1 MKKIAVGIIAVFS
14 LVLLQP
20 VHAEPNKS
28 IVIID
33 TAIDSSIPQLK
44 AKLVQEVCILGS
56 MVCPNGQ
63 RFQEGVGA
71 ATLPSSVA
79 LNGGF
84 EHGTIMALIANK
96 VNPDVDIIFVRIAG
110 LTKRGTMDTY
120 SITEVE
126 KALTWVVANKQK
138 YNIVS
143 VSASQGSHSG
153 LRTGT
158 NYCPIKATHATLI
171 GNINKLASVGVAT
184 IFSAGNNR
192 DYSRIDFPA
201 CIPQAVAVGGATED
215 DAMAPYS
222 NVAPEV
228 DFYSLGVFDTQVGRS
243 AGTSAA
249 AAAFSA
255 YWAKNYKGTYQSTYD
270 YFVSVS
276 KQAVGRSTTTN
287 RLVSLLG

>member
-56 MVCPNGQ
+56 MVCLNGQ
-63 RFQEGVGA
+63 KFQEGIGA
-71 ATLPSSVA
+71 ATLPSAQA
-79 LNGGF
+79 LKGGF

-96 VNPDVDIIFVRIAG
+96 VNPDADIIFIRIAG
-110 LTKRGTMDTY
+110 LSKRGTMDTY
-120 SITEVE
+120 SINEVT
-126 KALTWVVANKQK
+126 KALAWVVTNKQK

-143 VSASQGSHSG
+143 VSASQGNHSSLKTG
-153 LRTGT
+153 L
-158 NYCPIKATHATLI
+158 NYCPIRATHAELI
-171 GNINKLASVGVAT
+171 GNIDKLSALGVAT
-184 IFSAGNNR
+184 MFSAGNNR
-192 DYSRIDFPA
+192 DYLRIDFPA

-215 DAMAPYS
+215 NAMAPYS
-222 NVAPEV
+222 NSAPEV
-228 DFYSLGVFDTQVGRS
+228 DFYSLGTFDTQVGRS

-249 AAAFSA
+249 TAAFSA

-270 YFVSVS
+270 YFVSIS
-276 KQAVGRSTTTN
+276 KSAVGRTTTTN

>member
-20 VHAEPNKS
+20 VHAEPTKS

-63 RFQEGVGA
+63 RFQEGPGA
-71 ATLPSSVA
+71 ATLPSAQA
-79 LNGGF
+79 LKGGF
-84 EHGTIMALIANK
+84 EHGTIMALIANQ
-96 VNPDVDIIFVRIAG
+96 VNPDANIIFVRIAG

-120 SITEVE
+120 SINEVT
-126 KALTWVVANKQK
+126 KALTWVVNNKEK

-143 VSASQGSHSG
+143 VSASQGNHNLG
-153 LRTGT
+153 NGPK
-158 NYCPIKATHATLI
+158 YCPIRVTHAELI
-171 GNINKLASVGVAT
+171 GNIDKLSTSGVAT

-215 DAMAPYS
+215 NAMAPYS
-222 NVAPEV
+222 NAAPEV
-228 DFYSLGVFDTQVGRS
+228 DFYSLGAFNTQVGRS
-243 AGTSAA
+243 VGTSAA

-255 YWAKNYKGTYQSTYD
+255 SWAKNYKGTYQSTYD

-276 KQAVGRSTTTN
+276 KSAVGRSTATN